1 MPFPQDRLRR
11 LRATAGFRRL
21 VRETRL
27 SVDNLIAPFF
37 VMEGRDVRQPIGAMP
52 GQWRGGGGHPVKE
65 RGGGPP
71 LGRAAFPV
79 VWLPPRQDRPRPR
92 AGGAGGIVAS
102 RGRPPPRGGGPASPI
117 RWIRPPWGRGLG
129 RSSGTPGGGPTS

>member
-52 GQWRGGGGHPVKE
+52 GQWRGGLDHLSKD
-65 RGGGPP
+65 
-71 LGRAAFPV
+71 A
-79 VWLPPRQDRPRPR
+79 
-92 AGGAGGIVAS
+92 
-102 RGRPPPRGGGPASPI
+102 GGGPALG
-117 RWIRPPWGRGLG
+117 GRGILVFVVPPRQGAAAREG
-129 RSSGTPGGGPTS
+129 RGAARVRALGGGGGSKTVRPAA

>member
-52 GQWRGGGGHPVKE
+52 GQWRGSGDHLIKGAGEVHA
-65 RGGGPP
+65 
-71 LGRAAFPV
+71 LGVPAILLFGIPARKGEIGREAWAPEGIV
-79 VWLPPRQDRPRPR
+79 PR
-92 AGGAGGIVAS
+92 AGRAGEDTGP
-102 RGRPPPRGGGPASPI
+102 GFMGG
-117 RWIRPPWGRGLG
+117 
-129 RSSGTPGGGPTS
+129 TE

>member
-52 GQWRGGGGHPVKE
+52 GQWRVSVDHLIKDAGGGHA
-65 RGGGPP
+65 
-71 LGRAAFPV
+71 LGVPGSLVFGSAAGDDEV
-79 VWLPPRQDRPRPR
+79 GRE
-92 AGGAGGIVAS
+92 AGAAAGV
-102 RGRPPPRGGGPASPI
+102 R
-117 RWIRPPWGRGLG
+117 
-129 RSSGTPGGGPTS
+129 

>member
-37 VMEGRDVRQPIGAMP
+37 VLEGRDVRQPIASMP
-52 GQWRGGGGHPVKE
+52 GQWRGVGGDLLQEGGGGGAPGVPALLLFGVPPPPADGG
-65 RGGGPP
+65 RGGGGPR
-71 LGRAAFPV
+71 GRG
-79 VWLPPRQDRPRPR
+79 PR
-92 AGGAGGIVAS
+92 A
-102 RGRPPPRGGGPASPI
+102 R
-117 RWIRPPWGRGLG
+117 
-129 RSSGTPGGGPTS
+129 

>member
-52 GQWRGGGGHPVKE
+52 GQWRVSVGHLIKDAGGGHA
-65 RGGGPP
+65 
-71 LGRAAFPV
+71 LGVPAILLFGIPARKDELGSEAWAPDGIV
-79 VWLPPRQDRPRPR
+79 PR
-92 AGGAGGIVAS
+92 AGRAVKDTGPDLMGITAVCGAQCTTH
-102 RGRPPPRGGGPASPI
+102 SPF
-117 RWIRPPWGRGLG
+117 G
-129 RSSGTPGGGPTS
+129 